1 MTFKHESWIILYLLY
16 LLWFQDSLLQWVPL
30 DAELLKGVRWHST
43 IHLQNAAGHIK
54 NATPGE
60 TCQLLSVRCNVP
72 NSSCIIRRCKKIRK
86 KFTDQASYEELQ
98 YVLPVL
104 DTRGKRPI
112 LPVHLGRLCPGL
124 NSCPVLALMYTSL
137 DQSET
142 ATNSCS
148 RSTRIPGHY
157 PTYTAALA
165 MSRPSGPRNWKLF
178 FWVQGMN
185 ATPRLPE
192 LRLVV
197 VVPLDLKT
205 IAVLTFQIFA
215 CWFIASAQHRICIYG
230 MCTMLAHMFLK
241 GHNSTVYNGIL
252 RYASLKFMSCSSCF
266 QLIVSIHCIH
276 PDIVDTYT
284 VIHLSRSCWAK
295 SPPSGGYPLLPA
307 LKQHLGLWD
316 Q

>member
-1 MTFKHESWIILYLLY
+1 MPSCSRESVGTAQFTCRMRLGTSKTLLLGKHVSS
-16 LLWFQDSLLQWVPL
+16 SLF
-30 DAELLKGVRWHST
+30 D
-43 IHLQNAAGHIK
+43 
-54 NATPGE
+54 
-60 TCQLLSVRCNVP
+60 VP
-72 NSSCIIRRCKKIRK
+72 NSSCIVRRCKKIRK

-276 PDIVDTYT
+276 PDIVDTYNT
-284 VIHLSRSCWAK
+284 LEQVLLSQVTSLWWISFAACTQATLGIVGSIGGHQRSLQLVK
-295 SPPSGGYPLLPA
+295 SLSSGHDPISCNHNIS
-307 LKQHLGLWD
+307 QS
-316 Q
+316 

>member
-1 MTFKHESWIILYLLY
+1 
-16 LLWFQDSLLQWVPL
+16 
-30 DAELLKGVRWHST
+30 
-43 IHLQNAAGHIK
+43 
-54 NATPGE
+54 
-60 TCQLLSVRCNVP
+60 
-72 NSSCIIRRCKKIRK
+72 
-86 KFTDQASYEELQ
+86 
-98 YVLPVL
+98 
-104 DTRGKRPI
+104 
-112 LPVHLGRLCPGL
+112 
-124 NSCPVLALMYTSL
+124 MYTSL

-148 RSTRIPGHY
+148 RSTRIPEHY

-165 MSRPSGPRNWKLF
+165 MSRPSAPRNWKLF

-241 GHNSTVYNGIL
+241 GLNSTVYNGIL
-252 RYASLKFMSCSSCF
+252 RYSSLKFMMSCSSCF

-276 PDIVDTYT
+276 PDIVDTYNT
-284 VIHLSRSCWAK
+284 LEQVLLSQVTSLWWISFAACTQATLGIVGSIGGHQRSLQLVK
-295 SPPSGGYPLLPA
+295 SQGAQGMIPFFL
-307 LKQHLGLWD
+307 
-316 Q
+316 